1 MPNPT
6 PEYLAPATYVDS
18 DHPRVIAYAEAHTL
32 PEQSPTEKAVAL
44 FLAVRDDFRYNPY
57 VLHFGEEEMKASSVL
72 TRTEGHCVDK
82 ANVYAAVCRAV
93 GIPSRLHFAN
103 VRNHIGTS
111 KLEEFLQSNV
121 LVYHGYA
128 EVWLEG
134 KWRIATPA
142 FNRQLCEHLGVA
154 PMEFDGVHDAL
165 FQEYAAPNEDGEERR
180 FMEYL
185 YDHGHFADL
194 PRDAF
199 LEAIREYYGHLFESK
214 DLKKVGMKVI
224 W

>member
-1 MPNPT
+1 MSNPLA
-6 PEYLAPATYVDS
+6 EYLSPSTYVDS
-18 DHPRVIAYAEAHTL
+18 DHPRVIAYAEAHTR
-32 PEQSPTEKAVAL
+32 PEQSLTEKAVAL
-44 FLAVRDDFRYNPY
+44 FVAVRDDFRYNPY
-57 VLHFGEEEMKASSVL
+57 VLHFGEEDMKASSVL
-72 TRTEGHCVDK
+72 GRTEGHCVDK
-82 ANVYAAVCRAV
+82 ANAYAAVCRAV
-93 GIPSRLHFAN
+93 EIPSRLHFAN

-111 KLEEFLQSNV
+111 RLEEFLQSNV

-154 PMEFDGVHDAL
+154 PLEFDGVNDAL
-165 FQEYAAPNEDGEERR
+165 FQEYATAEEGVEERR

-185 YDHGHFADL
+185 HDHGHFADL
-194 PRDAF
+194 PRAAF
-199 LEAIREYYGHLFESK
+199 LKAIREYYGHLFESEG
-214 DLKKVGMKVI
+214 LKEAGMKVF

>member
-1 MPNPT
+1 MSQPL
-6 PEYLAPATYVDS
+6 PEHLAPATFVDS
-18 DHPRVIAYAEAHTL
+18 DHPQVIAYAKAHTE
-32 PEQSPTEKAVAL
+32 PDQSPTEKAAAL
-44 FLAVRDDFRYNPY
+44 FKAVRDGFRYNPY
-57 VLHFGEEEMKASSVL
+57 VLHFGEDDMKASSVL
-72 TRTEGHCVDK
+72 GRTEGHCVDK

-93 GIPSRLHFAN
+93 GIPSRLHFVN

-111 KLEEFLQSNV
+111 RLEEFLQSNV

-142 FNRQLCEHLGVA
+142 FNRELCEHLGVA
-154 PMEFDGVHDAL
+154 PLEFDGINDAL
-165 FQEYAAPNEDGEERR
+165 FQEYAAPDESGKERR

-185 YDHGHFADL
+185 HDHGHFADL
-194 PRDAF
+194 PREDF
-199 LEAIREYYGHLFESK
+199 LTAIRAYYGHLFNSEG
-214 DLKKVGMKVI
+214 LKEAGMKVV